1 MSDDLWPE
9 PRGPHLPDTLMRI
22 PLGVWPFLA
31 LAVLALYGQWDELR
45 SVASLHPIDIAF
57 TIAASLGAVVSPL
70 LGAALFWRHPEA
82 HRTLPA
88 VTFGVVLFAAS
99 TVVNTLRDPVL
110 EAIRQLDPEMSPIG
124 PAVIGYQLVQAL
136 VIAFAATYLALG
148 LADARRFEDRGDHRV
163 WRALLVLAA
172 VAAPAVTAV
181 VWLPLPTVVEL
192 VVISLLTQLVTGLA
206 WAFLAW
212 TTLRGWVAG
221 EEPNRAWALAV
232 AAPIAQ
238 LAFGLIVA
246 ALNVLIYGFIGATEA
261 PSALAFNVYRL
272 FDLVVLASWLALLAA
287 FWLGLPAELAATEGD
302 VDTDAVADAPGPA

>member
-1 MSDDLWPE
+1 MTDDLWQE
-9 PRGPHLPDTLMRI
+9 PRGPHLPDTIARI

-45 SVASLHPIDIAF
+45 SVASLHPVDIAF
-57 TIAASLGAVVSPL
+57 TVAAGLGAVLSPL
-70 LGAALFWRHPEA
+70 LGAALFWRHPDA

-110 EAIRQLDPEMSPIG
+110 EAIRELDPEMSPVG

-136 VIAFAATYLALG
+136 VVVFAATYLALG
-148 LADARRFEDRGDHRV
+148 LSDSRRFEDRGDHRG
-163 WRALLVLAA
+163 WLALLVLAA

-181 VWLPLPTVVEL
+181 VWLTLPTVVEL

-212 TTLRGWVAG
+212 TTLRGWAAG
-221 EEPNRAWALAV
+221 EEPNRAWALAI

-238 LAFGLIVA
+238 LSFGLVVA
-246 ALNVLIYGFIGATEA
+246 ALNVLIYGVFGATEA

-272 FDLVVLASWLALLAA
+272 FDLVVLASWLALLTA
-287 FWLGLPAELAATEGD
+287 FWLGLPAEPDPED
-302 VDTDAVADAPGPA
+302 SEADEMPEPA